1 MKFSKLAFRNVKK
14 SYKDYFVYFM
24 TLMFSVCLFYTFNSF
39 SAQEQILNLN
49 ASQSTVLQTVGQF
62 MNILSVFVAIVL
74 AFLILYANNF
84 LIRRRK
90 QEFGVYMLLGMPK
103 RDISKILVYET
114 MAVGV
119 LSLLSGLLLGIL
131 VHTFCTNGL
140 LETYLESMGMGS
152 VELRSAPFNMYVLY
166 PLLFLLS
173 AMAAQWLV
181 NRTIPAWNIKDLS
194 EE

>member
-62 MNILSVFVAIVL
+62 MNVLSVFVAIVL

-103 RDISKILVYET
+103 RDISKILVYEQWQ
-114 MAVGV
+114 
-119 LSLLSGLLLGIL
+119 
-131 VHTFCTNGL
+131 
-140 LETYLESMGMGS
+140 S
-152 VELRSAPFNMYVLY
+152 VC
-166 PLLFLLS
+166 FLC
-173 AMAAQWLV
+173 
-181 NRTIPAWNIKDLS
+181 
-194 EE
+194 